1 MASLPARLVA
11 LVVAYASGG
20 SCWAHEMARALEE
33 VGYLLLDAAAD
44 APMPASTEPYRVEPR
59 SGGAVLRRADGCAN
73 AAALLS
79 VGVVY
84 APSQPCVGSGTLERG
99 CRRCQGRAAGRRA
112 RPQRPRLAAR
122 SGRPAGAAFA
132 PHCPGR
138 VRPCPSRVSARACV
152 QVAKAGFGCE
162 AAVVTC
168 GSDGSVGVRLDVF
181 APARLWCSP
190 GARAA
195 APPSQRGAWRG
206 TPCFSQRKCPRRRT
220 HCAAQGGRRSRGRAV
235 EQGRG
240 ARVCAPAPLQ
250 RRGAYALRGGRRGA
264 AAVAG
269 RRRALQV

>member
-44 APMPASTEPYRVEPR
+44 APVPASTEPFRVEPR

-79 VGVVY
+79 VGVVH
-84 APSQPCVGSGTLERG
+84 APSQPCALRRALAPSRG
-99 CRRCQGRAAGRRA
+99 GCQRCQGRAAGCRA
-112 RPQRPRLAAR
+112 RPRRPRLAAR

-132 PHCPGR
+132 PHSPGR

-190 GARAA
+190 GA
-195 APPSQRGAWRG
+195 
-206 TPCFSQRKCPRRRT
+206 
-220 HCAAQGGRRSRGRAV
+220 
-235 EQGRG
+235 
-240 ARVCAPAPLQ
+240 
-250 RRGAYALRGGRRGA
+250 
-264 AAVAG
+264 
-269 RRRALQV
+269 